1 MKAMLARAGRV
12 LLLACGIGLSAV
24 SLLVMVSAGEL
35 AVRMTAA
42 LTFAAGLIILL
53 LSMILF
59 RFGVFVSVLRHIQY
73 LTQNSEYMARLLR
86 EITEV
91 MKAIEETETQ
101 ERDKSAQNRD
111 ASDQVDYE
119 PITPEERELEHTV
132 RQFEL

>member
-1 MKAMLARAGRV
+1 MNGMLARVGRV

-53 LSMILF
+53 LSIILT
-59 RFGVFVSVLRHIQY
+59 RFGVFGAVLRHLQY
-73 LTQNSEYMARLLR
+73 LTQSSEYMARLLR
-86 EITEV
+86 DITEV
-91 MKAIEETETQ
+91 MKAIEEAETQ
-101 ERDKSAQNRD
+101 ERGKGAQRRE
-111 ASDQVDYE
+111 AVDQMDYE
-119 PITPEERELEHTV
+119 PLTPEERELEHTV

>member
-1 MKAMLARAGRV
+1 MNGMLARVGRV

-24 SLLVMVSAGEL
+24 SLLVMISAGEL

-53 LSMILF
+53 LSMILM
-59 RFGVFVSVLRHIQY
+59 RFGVFGSVLRHLQY
-73 LTQNSEYMARLLR
+73 LTQSSEYMARLLR
-86 EITEV
+86 DITEV
-91 MKAIEETETQ
+91 MKAIEEAETQ
-101 ERDKSAQNRD
+101 ERGKGAQNRD

>member
-1 MKAMLARAGRV
+1 MNGMLARVGRV

-24 SLLVMVSAGEL
+24 SLLVMISSGEL

-53 LSMILF
+53 LSIILTK
-59 RFGVFVSVLRHIQY
+59 FGVFGSVLRHLQY
-73 LTQNSEYMARLLR
+73 LTQSSEYMARLLR
-86 EITEV
+86 DITEV
-91 MKAIEETETQ
+91 MKAIEQAETQ
-101 ERDKSAQNRD
+101 ESRKDVQSKD
-111 ASDQVDYE
+111 TSDQIDYD

>member
-101 ERDKSAQNRD
+101 ERGKNTQNRNAD
-111 ASDQVDYE
+111 DQVDYE